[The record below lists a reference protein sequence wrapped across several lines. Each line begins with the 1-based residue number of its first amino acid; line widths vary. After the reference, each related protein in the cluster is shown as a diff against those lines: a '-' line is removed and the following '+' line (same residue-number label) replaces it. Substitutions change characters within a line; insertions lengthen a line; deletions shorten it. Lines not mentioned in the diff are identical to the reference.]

1 MAQEKGL
8 GGVWKGDKSEEV
20 LDNMMRDM
28 LQLPIE
34 LLFDSN
40 TPDDKTTQVP
50 AFLQF
55 QDQMVCLL

>member
-20 LDNMMRDM
+20 LDNMMRGM
-28 LQLPIE
+28 LHLPIE
-34 LLFDSN
+34 LLFNSN

-50 AFLQF
+50 AFLQI

>member
-8 GGVWKGDKSEEV
+8 GDLWKGDKSEEV

-40 TPDDKTTQVP
+40 TPDDKTTEVP
-50 AFLQF
+50 AFLQI
-55 QDQMVCLL
+55 QHQMVCFL

>member
-8 GGVWKGDKSEEV
+8 GGVWEGDKSEEV
-20 LDNMMRDM
+20 LDNMMRGM
-28 LQLPIE
+28 LHLPIE
-34 LLFDSN
+34 LLFESN

-50 AFLQF
+50 AFLQI